1 MKSAKQRRAPA
12 ERPGEILEAALAL
25 FAEKGF
31 AATRLDDVAA
41 RAGLSKAAIYL
52 YFEDKTALFQ
62 GVVRQAV
69 TVNLG
74 RVEAMLKAHQGPVAV
89 LLPRILEFM
98 GGRIEQTPMAAVAK
112 LVISESRAFPE
123 IGRFYLKEVIG
134 HAFPLMEGLIRR
146 GIAQGEFRRVDPAMT
161 VRSLIGPMLLAA
173 IWRTVFEPIGAEKL
187 DVRALARHHADLMVH
202 ALTAEK
208 PAVDRGRNS

>member
-1 MKSAKQRRAPA
+1 VTSIKQRRAPA
-12 ERPGEILEAALAL
+12 QRPGEIIDAALAL
-25 FAEKGF
+25 FVEKGF
-31 AATRLDDVAA
+31 AATRLDDVAV

-69 TVNLG
+69 VANLG
-74 RVEAMLKAHQGPVAV
+74 TVEAMLKAHRGPVAE

-98 GGRIEQTPMAAVAK
+98 AGRIEQTPMAAVAK

-134 HAFPLMEGLIRR
+134 RGLPLLEGLIAR
-146 GIAQGEFRRVDPAMT
+146 GIEQGEFRKVDPAMT
-161 VRSLIGPMLLAA
+161 VRSIIGAMLLAV
-173 IWRTVFEPIGAEKL
+173 IWRTVFEPIGADKL
-187 DVRALARHHADLMVH
+187 DIKALARHHADLMLH
-202 ALTAEK
+202 ALK
-208 PAVDRGRNS
+208 PDPVGTS

>member
-1 MKSAKQRRAPA
+1 MKATKQRRAPA
-12 ERPGEILEAALAL
+12 KRPGEIIDAALTL
-25 FAEKGF
+25 FVEKGF

-69 TVNLG
+69 AANLG
-74 RVEAMLKAHQGPVAV
+74 TVEAMLKAHRGPVAE

-98 GGRIEQTPMAAVAK
+98 AGRIDQSPIAAVAK

-134 HAFPLMEGLIRR
+134 RGLPLLEGLIRR

-161 VRSLIGPMLLAA
+161 VRSLIGPMLLS
-173 IWRTVFEPIGAEKL
+173 IVWKTVFEPIGA
-187 DVRALARHHADLMVH
+187 
-202 ALTAEK
+202 
-208 PAVDRGRNS
+208 DR